1 MFARVWVTGDPTST
15 VLCQCGDP
23 GQAVWFM
30 AWVPYAL
37 THAHNPLF
45 TTRML
50 SGQGGANL
58 LQSTS
63 YLLPSFLL
71 SPITWLFGA
80 TASFNVAETIAPILS
95 GWAMYLAAGRVTTRW
110 LPRAAAAVF
119 WAFSPHI
126 VGSEIYGHL
135 NFTWM
140 YFPPLLFLCV
150 YELVVG
156 KRLKPVTTGVLLGAL
171 VVAQFFTGTE
181 PLLTTTMVAAVGLAC
196 ALAMAPKTAWAA
208 RKRILTGF
216 GVAVGVAVVVLAYPL
231 WYLTTGPRHVIGS
244 PWPAINNLGN
254 QLSAIVRPG
263 NGVHS
268 TSVFTEIGGYFGPA
282 GPSGAFLGVWLL
294 VFLAASIP
302 LFVFLRRKIA
312 LPLLVS
318 GAVSWLCSLGAFL
331 TPISVNSVHWWLPWR
346 YINSWPL
353 IDKIGPQR
361 FVFMTAACAVMLLA
375 LALDCWVTVLAPPAN
390 RLRLH
395 PRAIKAGT
403 SVILLAIVVVVG
415 LPVAESYTFPLT
427 MLSEQVPVWFR
438 TTARTLPPQ
447 TSVLTYPYASSAAPD
462 AMYWQAY
469 DGLSFA
475 LVGGRALIPGAD
487 GKHSQHV
494 DPLHGTDALLTNASW
509 GYGAPPVPS
518 KAQVRELRSSLH
530 TWRVDIVVVV
540 PEGRSPAWALL
551 LFSEAT
557 GQLPQFQHG
566 AAVWTVAR
574 EAPASVWLSAR
585 VARPCVIQLQSLAGL
600 ENADACLAADF
611 ARS

>member
-1 MFARVWVTGDPTST
+1 
-15 VLCQCGDP
+15 
-23 GQAVWFM
+23 M
-30 AWVPYAL
+30 AWVPYAI

-45 TTRML
+45 TNRMI

-58 LQSTS
+58 LESTS

-95 GWAMYLAAGRVTTRW
+95 GWAMYLATVRLTTRW

-126 VGSEIYGHL
+126 VGSEVYGHL

-140 YFPPLLFLCV
+140 YFPPLFFLCV
-150 YELVVG
+150 YELAAG
-156 KRLKPVTTGVLLGAL
+156 KRLKPVTIGPLLGVL

-181 PLLTTTMVAAVGLAC
+181 PLLITTIVATVGLAC
-196 ALAMAPKTAWAA
+196 ALAMAPKAAWAE
-208 RKRILTGF
+208 RKRILTGL
-216 GVAVGVAVVVLAYPL
+216 GVAVGLAFVVLAYPL
-231 WYLTTGPRHVIGS
+231 WYLTKGPRHVIGS

-254 QLSAIVRPG
+254 QLSAIVKPG

-268 TSVFTEIGGYFGPA
+268 ASVFTEIGGYYGPA
-282 GPSGAFLGVWLL
+282 GPSGAYLGIWLL
-294 VFLAASIP
+294 AFLAASLP
-302 LFVFLRRKIA
+302 VFVILRRRIA

-318 GAVSWLCSLGAFL
+318 GGVSWLCSLGAFL
-331 TPISVNSVHWWLPWR
+331 TPISANSVHWWLPWR

-361 FVFMTAACAVMLLA
+361 FAFMTAACAILLFA
-375 LALDCWVTVLAPPAN
+375 LALDSWVTVLTPPVS

-395 PRAIKAGT
+395 PRALTAGS
-403 SVILLAIVVVVG
+403 SVIMLAIVAVVG
-415 LPVAESYTFPLT
+415 LPVAENYTFPLT
-427 MLSEQVPVWFR
+427 MLSEQVPAWFR

-447 TSVLTYPYASSAAPD
+447 TSILTYPYASSAAPD

-494 DPLHGTDALLTNASW
+494 DPLRGSYALLTNDSW
-509 GYGAPPVPS
+509 GINAPPMPTRSEVQ
-518 KAQVRELRSSLH
+518 ALRSSLH
-530 TWRVDIVVVV
+530 SWQVDVVVDV
-540 PEGRSPAWALL
+540 PEGRAPAWALL

-557 GQLPQFQHG
+557 GRLPQFQHG

-574 EAPASVWLSAR
+574 EAAAPVWLSAG
-585 VARPCVIQLQSLAGL
+585 VARHCIIQLQSLAGL
-600 ENADACLAADF
+600 ENADACLAGDF
-611 ARS
+611 G